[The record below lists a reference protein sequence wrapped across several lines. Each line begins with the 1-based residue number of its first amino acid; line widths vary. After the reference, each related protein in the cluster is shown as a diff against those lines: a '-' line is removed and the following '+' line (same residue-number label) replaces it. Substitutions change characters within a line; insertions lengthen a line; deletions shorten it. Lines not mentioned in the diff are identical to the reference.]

1 MFGNDINNKL
11 NRLNFEDILW
21 ILFALLAIYN
31 IIGNKNEK
39 NYLKS
44 NNIIYEEKANKI
56 FEFTLGVT
64 LLIYIYFFIRNY
76 NSFKQSS
83 EKEKSLYTI
92 KLLGSSLLIGGIVCL
107 IYFQVNQENFI
118 GSPGL

>member
-1 MFGNDINNKL
+1 MICKLVSNQNEQIKFIQDITYYWHFKEDSITRINNAQYSYDQSFVGYTE
-11 NRLNFEDILW
+11 NM
-21 ILFALLAIYN
+21 IYAV
-31 IIGNKNEK
+31 KYAEK
-39 NYLKS
+39 
-44 NNIIYEEKANKI
+44 
-56 FEFTLGVT
+56 
-64 LLIYIYFFIRNY
+64 
-76 NSFKQSS
+76 SS